1 MRIQTLQEIKDF
13 FPEGCEII
21 CAVNHKNKSLVYY
34 YTLDCDLK
42 GNFRFINKKG
52 QLIFVYS
59 NRRGFAKIIN
69 TVKKNETFTVF

>member
-21 CAVNHKNKSLVYY
+21 CAVNQKNKSLVSYN
-34 YTLDCDLK
+34 TLECDLK
-42 GNFRFINKKG
+42 GNFRFINNKG

-69 TVKKNETFTVF
+69 TVKTSF